1 MSSMP
6 NIQVC
11 LVSDLFSNH
20 IISNDTTVVVVDLL
34 RATSVISTA
43 FHFGIKEVI
52 PVSTLEEA
60 KKYLTNINT
69 IVAAERNAEPI
80 DGFKYGNS
88 PFQYMNNDI
97 SGKTLVLTTTNGTK
111 AINLARNYNLITASF
126 INSDA
131 VCNYLNSLENDI
143 LILCSGWKG
152 VFNLEDS
159 IFSGFLVNKLISK
172 KDYNINCDSVLASLE
187 LHKNSKKNYFKFLS
201 NSAHRKRLKHL
212 NIEKDTLFCL
222 NPNITSNIIP
232 TLKNGKLVRMN

>member
-1 MSSMP
+1 MG
-6 NIQVC
+6 
-11 LVSDLFSNH
+11 L
-20 IISNDTTVVVVDLL
+20 
-34 RATSVISTA
+34 
-43 FHFGIKEVI
+43 
-52 PVSTLEEA
+52 
-60 KKYLTNINT
+60 
-69 IVAAERNAEPI
+69 
-80 DGFKYGNS
+80 
-88 PFQYMNNDI
+88 
-97 SGKTLVLTTTNGTK
+97 K
-111 AINLARNYNLITASF
+111 AINLAKNYNLITASF

-131 VCNYLNSLENDI
+131 VCNYLNSVENDI

-232 TLKNGKLVRMN
+232 TLRTESWLE